1 LRFPVTELHY
11 PKRHN
16 PATALL
22 LLPFDLKRG
31 LRYAGA
37 IIRRSVPSCSFVA
50 QKQEIEVANRVP
62 ASGLANQGI
71 DTPAKL
77 FWNLGSAALVEQAV
91 IRGEGV
97 LAKEGPLVVETG
109 RHTGRSAKDKF
120 IVRDSETEDTIWWDN
135 NKSIAPEHFQALKQD
150 FLAALGQ
157 KETLFVADL
166 YGGSQPEHRVRVRVI
181 NELAWHN
188 LFIRTMLVRPEA
200 GELEGFEP
208 EFTIIDLPTF
218 VADPARHGCRSETVI
233 AVSLTERMILIGGT
247 AYAGEMK
254 KSVFGVLN
262 YLLPAKGVMPMHCS
276 ANMGG
281 NGDTAVFFGL
291 SGTGKTTLSADASR
305 TLIGDDEHGWS
316 DTAVFNFE
324 GGCYAKTI
332 RLSQEA
338 EPEIFATTRRFGTV
352 LENVVMDPDTREL
365 DLDDNSKAE
374 NTRAAYPIDF
384 IPNCSEENM
393 GPPPRNIV
401 MLTADAFGVLP
412 PIARLTP
419 DQAMYHFL
427 SGYTAKVA
435 GTEIG
440 VTEPEATFS
449 TCFGAPFMPRHP
461 SVYGN
466 LLKERIA
473 RGNVDC
479 WLVNTGWTGGK
490 YGVGKR
496 MPIKATRALLNAAL
510 DGSLKSAEFRKDPY
524 FGFDVPVEVPG
535 VDTAILNPRDTWA
548 DKEEYDTTAAKL
560 VGLFIDNFAK
570 FEMHV
575 DQSVKEAAPTA
586 A

>member
-1 LRFPVTELHY
+1 
-11 PKRHN
+11 
-16 PATALL
+16 
-22 LLPFDLKRG
+22 
-31 LRYAGA
+31 
-37 IIRRSVPSCSFVA
+37 
-50 QKQEIEVANRVP
+50 VANRVP
-62 ASGLANQGI
+62 VFGLAQQGI
-71 DTPAKL
+71 ETQAEL
-77 FWNLGSAALVEQAV
+77 HWNLGTPALVEEAV
-91 IRGEGV
+91 RRGEGL
-97 LAKEGPLVVETG
+97 LARQGPLVVETG
-109 RHTGRSAKDKF
+109 KHTGRSAKDKF
-120 IVRDSETEDTIWWDN
+120 IVRDAETEDTIWWDN
-135 NKSIAPEHFQALKQD
+135 NKAMTPEHFRALKAD
-150 FLAALGQ
+150 FLAALGA
-157 KETLFVADL
+157 KDELFVADL

-188 LFIRTMLVRPEA
+188 LFIRTLLVRPEA
-200 GELEGFEP
+200 HELDSFEP
-208 EFTIIDLPTF
+208 EFTIIDLPSF

-233 AVSLTERMILIGGT
+233 AVSMTERMILIGGT

-262 YLLPAKGVMPMHCS
+262 YLLPPKGVMPMHCS
-276 ANMGG
+276 ANMGP

-324 GGCYAKTI
+324 GGCYAKMI
-332 RLSQEA
+332 RLSEEA
-338 EPEIFATTRRFGTV
+338 EPEIYATTRRFGTV
-352 LENVVMDPDTREL
+352 LENVAIDPETREL
-365 DLDDNSKAE
+365 DFDDNSKSE
-374 NTRAAYPIDF
+374 NTRGAYPIDF
-384 IPNCSEENM
+384 IPNASAENM

-473 RGNVDC
+473 RGNVSC

-510 DGSLKSAEFRKDPY
+510 DGSLNNAEFRKDPY

-535 VDTAILNPRDTWA
+535 VDTAILNPRDTWS
-548 DKEEYDTTAAKL
+548 DKAEYDATAAKL

-570 FEMHV
+570 FETHV
-575 DQSVKEAAPTA
+575 DQSVKEAAPSA